1 MKKKSIL
8 VLFFLFSLN
17 FSGSAKANYWL
28 IIGTYRQGPGGRP
41 EVSGITSPSLHSIPM
56 KDLDINFPLDNF
68 EKLIIDIGWESLDD
82 WFKFWN
88 NKRNILSI
96 DQYWNNKVNDDWIW
110 GLALPLLS
118 QAYKFQNNFSD
129 RKIIGISALP
139 GTGKT
144 TLGKWLEAISLKL
157 NFKIAVISIDDFY
170 LPSNEMKLAIQNN
183 PWNVSRGFPGSHS
196 VKLMHEKLLNWK
208 KNGEL
213 NVPVFDKSL
222 RNGLGDRSQWRLDN
236 PDLLILEGWF
246 LGIKPYSIDIN
257 DRPINTTDLS
267 LHESSYVLKIQNNL
281 KEYLDI
287 WTLIDNI
294 WHLKPLKIEYMNI
307 WKTNQE
313 KEMFL
318 QKGNA
323 LLDEKLSNFLRM
335 LNVSIP
341 HESFDVIKSYALLL
355 IDQERNL
362 VEAGLICRIVCIS
375 FFSVIFYTFFLT
387 LNGV

>member
-1 MKKKSIL
+1 MD
-8 VLFFLFSLN
+8 N
-17 FSGSAKANYWL
+17 
-28 IIGTYRQGPGGRP
+28 
-41 EVSGITSPSLHSIPM
+41 
-56 KDLDINFPLDNF
+56 LDINFPLDKF

-82 WFKFWN
+82 WLNFWN
-88 NKRNILSI
+88 SRKNILSI
-96 DQYWNNKVNDDWIW
+96 DQFWNNKVNDDWIW

-118 QAYKFQNNFSD
+118 QAYKFHNNFFD

-170 LPSNEMKLAIQNN
+170 LPSDEMKLAIYNN

-196 VKLMHEKLLNWK
+196 VELMNEKLLNWK
-208 KNGEL
+208 INGDL

-222 RNGLGDRSQWRLDN
+222 RNGLGDRSHWRSDN
-236 PDLLILEGWF
+236 PDLLIVEGWF
-246 LGIKPYSIDIN
+246 LGIKPFSGDVNYQNIN
-257 DRPINTTDLS
+257 SEELS
-267 LHESSYVLKIQNNL
+267 PHESTYRFKIQNNL
-281 KEYLDI
+281 KKYSDVWSLV
-287 WTLIDNI
+287 DNI
-294 WHLKPLKIEYMNI
+294 WHLKPLKFEYMNT

-318 QKGNA
+318 KKGKA
-323 LLDEKLSNFLRM
+323 LQDEELSNFLRM

-341 HESFDVIKSYALLL
+341 HKSFDIVDSYALLL

-362 VEAGLICRIVCIS
+362 VESGLNS
-375 FFSVIFYTFFLT
+375 
-387 LNGV
+387 

>member
-1 MKKKSIL
+1 
-8 VLFFLFSLN
+8 
-17 FSGSAKANYWL
+17 
-28 IIGTYRQGPGGRP
+28 
-41 EVSGITSPSLHSIPM
+41 M
-56 KDLDINFPLDNF
+56 KDLDINFPLDKF
-68 EKLIIDIGWESLDD
+68 EKLIIDIGWESLED
-82 WFKFWN
+82 WFNFWN

-170 LPSNEMKLAIQNN
+170 LPSNEMKLAINNN

-196 VKLMHEKLLNWK
+196 VQLMYEKLIDWK
-208 KNGEL
+208 INGEL
-213 NVPVFDKSL
+213 NVPVYDKSL
-222 RNGLGDRSQWRLDN
+222 RNGLGDRSHWRQDN
-236 PDLLILEGWF
+236 PDILIVEGWF
-246 LGIKPYSIDIN
+246 LGIQPSSSDIN
-257 DRPINTTDLS
+257 YQHMISAELS
-267 LHESSYVLKIQNNL
+267 SRESTYICNIQNNL
-281 KEYLDI
+281 NKYLDV
-287 WTLIDNI
+287 WRLIDNI
-294 WHLKPLKIEYMNI
+294 WHLKPLKFEYMYM

-323 LLDEKLSNFLRM
+323 LQDEKLSNFLRM

-341 HESFDVIKSYALLL
+341 HKSFDVIKSYALLL

-362 VEAGLICRIVCIS
+362 VEAGLN
-375 FFSVIFYTFFLT
+375 L
-387 LNGV
+387 

>member
-1 MKKKSIL
+1 
-8 VLFFLFSLN
+8 
-17 FSGSAKANYWL
+17 
-28 IIGTYRQGPGGRP
+28 
-41 EVSGITSPSLHSIPM
+41 M
-56 KDLDINFPLDNF
+56 KDLDINFPLDKF

-82 WFKFWN
+82 WFNFWN
-88 NKRNILSI
+88 NQRNILSI

-118 QAYKFQNNFSD
+118 QAYYFKNNFSN

-170 LPSNEMKLAIQNN
+170 LPSDEMKKAIKNN

-196 VKLMHEKLLNWK
+196 VKLMYEKLSNWK
-208 KNGEL
+208 INGEL
-213 NVPVFDKSL
+213 TVPVFDKSL
-222 RNGLGDRSQWRLDN
+222 RDGLGDRSHWRLDN
-236 PDLLILEGWF
+236 PDVLIIEGWF
-246 LGIKPYSIDIN
+246 LGIEPFAGDIN
-257 DRPINTTDLS
+257 YQNINLEDLS
-267 LHESSYVLKIQNNL
+267 NRELAYINNIQNNL
-281 KEYLDI
+281 NRYLEVWSLVDK
-287 WTLIDNI
+287 I
-294 WHLKPLKIEYMNI
+294 WHLKPLNFEYMNI
-307 WKTNQE
+307 WKKNQE

-323 LLDEKLSNFLRM
+323 LKGKKLSNFLRM

-341 HESFDVIKSYALLL
+341 HNSFDVIDSYALLL

-362 VEAGLICRIVCIS
+362 VKAGLN
-375 FFSVIFYTFFLT
+375 L
-387 LNGV
+387 